1 MAPKTLTLPKTLNL
15 FETLNQPA
23 SLAPDR
29 TERVLGWL
37 SLVLLA
43 AALAAL
49 VRGYGQWAQIDLVIW
64 LHLAT
69 VLFALS
75 LTPVMLW
82 QPRGTRRH
90 RLLGYVWVG
99 AMVVSALDS
108 FWITQANKGHF
119 SMIHLLSAFTAFQA
133 PRIVLSARA
142 HNHARH
148 RRAVRALVIGGLL
161 TAGALTFPF
170 RRLLGLW
177 LFG

>member
-1 MAPKTLTLPKTLNL
+1 MAAKVLTLPKTLNR
-15 FETLNQPA
+15 PA
-23 SLAPDR
+23 TLAPDR
-29 TERVLGWL
+29 TERILGWL

-49 VRGYGQWAQIDLVIW
+49 ARGYGQWAKVDLAIW

-69 VLFALS
+69 VFVALS

-82 QPRGTRRH
+82 QPRGTRSH
-90 RLLGYVWVG
+90 RRLGYVWVA

-108 FWITQANKGHF
+108 FWITETNNGHF
-119 SMIHLLSAFTAFQA
+119 SVIHLLSAFTAFQA

>member
-1 MAPKTLTLPKTLNL
+1 
-15 FETLNQPA
+15 
-23 SLAPDR
+23 
-29 TERVLGWL
+29 
-37 SLVLLA
+37 VLLA

-49 VRGYGQWAQIDLVIW
+49 ARGFSRWGMIDLAIW

-69 VLFALS
+69 VLVALA

-90 RLLGYVWVG
+90 RRLGYIWVA

-108 FWITQANKGHF
+108 FWITEANNGHF
-119 SMIHLLSAFTAFQA
+119 SPIHLLSAFTAWQA

-142 HNHARH
+142 HDHARH
-148 RRAVRALVIGGLL
+148 RKAVRALVIGGLL
-161 TAGALTFPF
+161 TAGAFTFPF
-170 RRLLGLW
+170 HRLLGRW

>member
-1 MAPKTLTLPKTLNL
+1 MAATGVI
-15 FETLNQPA
+15 QPA

-29 TERVLGWL
+29 TEWALGWAAIA
-37 SLVLLA
+37 LLA
-43 AALAAL
+43 AALTAIA
-49 VRGYGQWAQIDLVIW
+49 RGHAGWSAVGTAIW
-64 LHLAT
+64 VHLAT
-69 VLFALS
+69 VVVALT

-90 RLLGYVWVG
+90 RRLGTIWVG

-108 FWITQANKGHF
+108 FWITETNHGHF
-119 SMIHLLSAFTAFQA
+119 SVIHLLSAFTAVQA

-142 HNHARH
+142 HDHVRH

-161 TAGALTFPF
+161 TAGTLTFPF
-170 RRLLGLW
+170 HRLLGRW